1 MVWKGKCR
9 TQRTT
14 LYHIMKKAA
23 LSIIAFAFLLLSSSG
38 CDSYSYNIF
47 GSIEGTVTDAESGQ
61 PLRNAVITLVP
72 GSSSTQTGED
82 GRFVFSD
89 LDEGQYTVSVQ
100 KSGYQANRRNVTV
113 ISDETV
119 SILVSLSVI
128 PQ

>member
-1 MVWKGKCR
+1 
-9 TQRTT
+9 
-14 LYHIMKKAA
+14 MKKAA
-23 LSIIAFAFLLLSSSG
+23 IYIIAFTFLLLTSAG

-47 GSIEGTVTDAESGQ
+47 GSIEGTVTDADSGL
-61 PLRNAVITLVP
+61 PLGNAVITLVP
-72 GSSSTQTGED
+72 GSSSTQTGAD
-82 GRFVFSD
+82 GKFFFSD